1 MNANTGARK
10 MSQKEMIA
18 EAKRI
23 AQLEAR
29 MIEEGAPTSGYI
41 SRFNEAFKNE
51 YNRLAALNEKKN

>member
-1 MNANTGARK
+1 

>member
-23 AQLEAR
+23 AGSPHDRRGSPYER
-29 MIEEGAPTSGYI
+29 VH
-41 SRFNEAFKNE
+41 
-51 YNRLAALNEKKN
+51 